1 MMIIAKMYCFFS
13 FFKGLSQLS
22 QSFGQNS
29 FVGTSLAGLHQTGN
43 GISSSGSSGSSATTS
58 ASPNP
63 MTSTF
68 SQLNNSCN
76 VMYSHHTHATSGA
89 ASVGKYTFGQT
100 GSQLFIYTLKYNFT
114 KKIVYI
120 LFSAGH
126 LDHQHHHPPQSY
138 MNVMANSGFF
148 HDRDLQSIGESKGKQ
163 QCLL

>member
-1 MMIIAKMYCFFS
+1 MIIAKMYCFFS

-76 VMYSHHTHATSGA
+76 VMYSHHSHATSGA
-89 ASVGKYTFGQT
+89 ASV
-100 GSQLFIYTLKYNFT
+100 
-114 KKIVYI
+114 
-120 LFSAGH
+120 AGH
-126 LDHQHHHPPQSY
+126 LDHQHHHPQSY

-148 HDRDLQSIGESKGKQ
+148 HDRDLQSIGENKGNNQ
-163 QCLL
+163 GI